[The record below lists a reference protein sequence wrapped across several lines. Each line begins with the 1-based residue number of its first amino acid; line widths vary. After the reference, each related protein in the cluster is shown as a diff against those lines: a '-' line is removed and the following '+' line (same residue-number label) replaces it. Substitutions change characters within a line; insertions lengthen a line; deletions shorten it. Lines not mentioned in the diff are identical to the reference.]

1 MQAPKRTA
9 TVRDALR
16 AKTGLAFDTPVPVV
30 IDKDAVAEGR
40 KPLPAARPDTAKLQ
54 ARLEEL
60 YGPAGAPLE
69 PIDAAFKFSS
79 LESDAEFHYLHVEP
93 LLNHAA
99 VLLERCA
106 AHRTRWEQLQGEKW
120 RLRLELAEF
129 FRLVQIEERE
139 REGGEDTLSYER
151 AVLESAAEQSLQE
164 NHKDAETQLKALLS
178 DLSASGLNRR
188 VAAREV
194 TAWLSAYPLKDSDLR
209 GDDAGYTFDGV
220 RKSKPEHLFEAARK
234 EADQDAWEQVYSL
247 LVQIYGA
254 VAESEAARLRKE
266 SLELQTK
273 ACLAAISTKR
283 DRAQIA
289 RDAVWEKAFQLQA
302 ANSILNHHERLA
314 LLQREFA
321 VDFRET
327 IACLTAAERGLKE
340 LYDFPA
346 GFPKQPAATYFD
358 DVNAWF
364 LKARNRLAQIAQLD
378 QSYTLAVSLKQLL
391 QGQFEAGRNASEWT
405 FELTDDMFAGQSYVR
420 LRGLSV
426 SVTGAEPEIPKGGAQ
441 KSNAPAPEKAAGFW
455 WARVTLPAQAWVR
468 NPAGAV
474 RELDQKSLPVCYLG
488 RVGVEASPGAPE
500 MGGSRVLHNA
510 SPIGKQWKL
519 RLSAKST
526 GGTPTESLEDVQIH
540 LHLAVRG

>member
-9 TVRDALR
+9 IVRDALR
-16 AKTGLAFDTPVPVV
+16 AKTGLAFDTPVQIV
-30 IDKDAVAEGR
+30 IDKDAVAQGR
-40 KPLPAARPDTAKLQ
+40 KPLPAARQDTAKLQ
-54 ARLEEL
+54 ARVEEL
-60 YGPAGAPLE
+60 YGLAGAPLE
-69 PIDAAFKFSS
+69 SIDAAFKFSS

-93 LLNHAA
+93 LLDHAA
-99 VLLERCA
+99 VLLERCVSRRA
-106 AHRTRWEQLQGEKW
+106 RWDQLQVEKW

-129 FRLVQIEERE
+129 FRLVQVEERA
-139 REGGEDTLSYER
+139 REGGEDTLNYER
-151 AVLESAAEQSLQE
+151 AVLDSAAEQSLQE
-164 NHKDAETQLKALLS
+164 NHKEAETQLKALLS
-178 DLSASGLNRR
+178 DLSVSGLNRR

-247 LVQIYGA
+247 LVQIYEA

-266 SLELQTK
+266 SLELHTK
-273 ACLAAISTKR
+273 ACLAAISIKR

-289 RDAVWEKAFQLQA
+289 RDAVWEKAFQIQA
-302 ANSILNHHERLA
+302 ANSILNYHERLA
-314 LLQREFA
+314 LVHSGFSQ
-321 VDFRET
+321 DFREA

-346 GFPKQPAATYFD
+346 GFPKQPESTYLD
-358 DVNAWF
+358 DVNAWCF
-364 LKARNRLAQIAQLD
+364 KARNRLAQMAQLD

-391 QGQFEAGRNASEWT
+391 KGEWEAGRNASEWT
-405 FELTDDMFAGQSYVR
+405 FDLTDDMFAGQSYVR

-426 SVTGAEPEIPKGGAQ
+426 SVVGAEPEIPKGGAQ
-441 KSNAPAPEKAAGFW
+441 KSNAPPPEKVQGFW
-455 WARVTLPAQAWVR
+455 WARVTLPAQGLVR
-468 NPAGAV
+468 NPAGVV

-488 RVGVEASPGAPE
+488 RVGVGDSPGAPE
-500 MGGSRVLHNA
+500 IGGSRVLHNA

-519 RLSAKST
+519 RLSPQST
-526 GGTPTESLEDVQIH
+526 GGTPTEALEDVQLH